1 MYNSVSEK
9 VPVEKKKNDKEK
21 LLKELDRLNNMYQ
34 KGRISEDKYDAE
46 YDRINNEL
54 KAITEIPVPRIKRSV
69 EELEA
74 ILCEDWKNM
83 YDKLSRENK
92 RAFWR
97 SLIAEIRL
105 NEDSS
110 FVKSIEL
117 I

>member
-1 MYNSVSEK
+1 M
-9 VPVEKKKNDKEK
+9 
-21 LLKELDRLNNMYQ
+21 DRLNNMYQ
-34 KGRISEDKYDAE
+34 KGRISEEKYDSE

-54 KAITEIPVPRIKRSV
+54 KIIAEIPKQRVRRPAV
-69 EELEA
+69 ELEA
-74 ILCEDWKNM
+74 ILCEDWKTM

-105 NEDSS
+105 NEDNS